1 MDETFCGQAGW
12 PVSAAALRRL
22 PVIIGCDVKQF
33 DHGRHF
39 TAKHVIFLDGILIVA
54 DRVRVAAGVKTN
66 VDRIYMIGKF
76 NGSVRLATSN

>member
-33 DHGRHF
+33 DHGRKF
-39 TAKHVIFLDGILIVA
+39 TAKHVIFLDEILIVA
-54 DRVRVAAGVKTN
+54 DRGRVATGVITDL
-66 VDRIYMIGKF
+66 DRIYMIGRF
-76 NGSVRLATSN
+76 NGCVRLATSN